1 MPGFGPG
8 FPGYPGGHAS
18 VTSSVASPT
27 ASASGS
33 ALSTTGERPA
43 DLRGQLSWALFEFAR
58 SPYISLVYV
67 FVFPPYFAN
76 VVIGD
81 AVRGQEAWSLANTI
95 VGICVALLAPLLGA
109 ISDRT
114 GPRKPWLAAV
124 ALIMSV
130 SCIALWFAM
139 PGAKGGLPVNAILLL
154 VIILATCFQFTE
166 VFHNAMLASIARS
179 DRVGGLSGLGIATGN
194 LGTLSAMV
202 VMLFGVALPA
212 SGMTLGGLLPDRPLF
227 GLDPATHEHS
237 RIAGPVAG
245 VWFLIF
251 IVPLLLWT
259 PDRPA
264 TGISARRAVREGLE
278 QLWLTIKRARR
289 VSNVALYLLARMLY
303 TDAKVAILAYAGIYG
318 AGVFGW
324 ELAELLLSALLLAP
338 FSISGGFIGGWLDNT
353 LGSKRAI
360 QISVGLTC
368 VGMLGAVSTTPDQ
381 ILLVFPYDAMVA
393 EPLWSFP
400 YFRTLPEVIYLMTFM
415 LLAITIT
422 AAFCTSRTMMAR
434 IAPVSMMSQFFG
446 LYALSGTATAFLG
459 HALVAAFTRAFDS
472 QRAGFASLIIL
483 LAAGFAL
490 MFRVRQ
496 ERAPEI
502 A

>member
-1 MPGFGPG
+1 MT
-8 FPGYPGGHAS
+8 A
-18 VTSSVASPT
+18 TSAAQGDARSEL
-27 ASASGS
+27 SA
-33 ALSTTGERPA
+33 TGEKPA
-43 DLRGQLSWALFEFAR
+43 DLRGQISWALFEFAR

-81 AVRGQEAWSLANTI
+81 PVRGQEAWSFANTI
-95 VGICVALLAPLLGA
+95 VGLCVALLAPLLGA

-114 GPRKPWLAAV
+114 GPRKPWLATV
-124 ALIMSV
+124 AFVMSA

-139 PGAKGGLPVNAILLL
+139 PGAKGGLPVNVILLL
-154 VIILATCFQFTE
+154 VVILATCFQFTE
-166 VFHNAMLASIARS
+166 VFHSAMLASIATEKRI
-179 DRVGGLSGLGIATGN
+179 GGLSGLGISTGN
-194 LGTLSAMV
+194 LGTLTAML

-212 SGMTLGGLLPDRPLF
+212 SGVTMGGLLPDKPLF
-227 GLDPATHEHS
+227 GLDPATHEHD

-264 TGISARRAVREGLE
+264 TGVTARRAVREGLE
-278 QLWLTIKRARR
+278 QLWLTVKRARR
-289 VSNVALYLLARMLY
+289 ISNVALYLLARMLY
-303 TDAKVAILAYAGIYG
+303 TDAKVAILAYSGIYA

-324 ELAELLLSALLLAP
+324 GLSQLLLFALVLSP
-338 FSISGGFIGGWLDNT
+338 FSISGGFIGGWLDNR

-360 QISVGLTC
+360 QISVGLSC
-368 VGMLGAVSTTPDQ
+368 LGMIGAVSTTPHQ
-381 ILLVFPYDAMVA
+381 ILFMPYDGSAA

-400 YFRTLPEVIYLMTFM
+400 FFQTLPEVVYLGVFMT
-415 LLAITIT
+415 LAITIT

-446 LYALSGTATAFLG
+446 LYALSGTATSFLG
-459 HALVAAFTRAFDS
+459 HALVAAFTRGFGS

-483 LAAGFAL
+483 LLAGFAL
-490 MFRVRQ
+490 MFKVRQ

>member
-1 MPGFGPG
+1 M
-8 FPGYPGGHAS
+8 
-18 VTSSVASPT
+18 
-27 ASASGS
+27 GS
-33 ALSTTGERPA
+33 ELNSDPALSATGETPSNR
-43 DLRGQLSWALFEFAR
+43 RGQISWALFEFAR

-114 GPRKPWLAAV
+114 GPRKPWLAAI
-124 ALIMSV
+124 ALVMSA

-139 PGAKGGLPVNAILLL
+139 PGAQGGLPVGAILLL

-166 VFHNAMLASIARS
+166 VFHNAMLASIARA

-194 LGTLSAMV
+194 LGTLSAMI

-212 SGMTLGGLLPDRPLF
+212 SGMTLGGLLPDEPLF

-259 PDRPA
+259 PDRPR
-264 TGISARRAVREGLE
+264 TGVSARRAVREGLE

-289 VSNVALYLLARMLY
+289 ISNVALFLLARMLY

-324 ELAELLLSALLLAP
+324 ELAELLLSAVLLAP

-368 VGMLGAVSTTPDQ
+368 IGMLGAVSTTPDEM
-381 ILLVFPYDAMVA
+381 LFVFPYDAA
-393 EPLWSFP
+393 TAGPLWSFP
-400 YFRTLPEVIYLMTFM
+400 YFQTLPELIYLGMFM

-459 HALVAAFTRAFDS
+459 HALVAAFTGAFRS

-483 LAAGFAL
+483 LAAGLAL

>member
-1 MPGFGPG
+1 MPHRRPSTGCGSG
-8 FPGYPGGHAS
+8 
-18 VTSSVASPT
+18 T
-27 ASASGS
+27 ASKAIGVATVLS
-33 ALSTTGERPA
+33 ATGEKPA
-43 DLRGQLSWALFEFAR
+43 DRRGQISWALFEFAR

-81 AVRGQEAWSLANTI
+81 PVRGQEAWSFANTI
-95 VGICVALLAPLLGA
+95 VGICVALFAPLIGA

-114 GPRKPWLAAV
+114 GPRKPWLAGV
-124 ALIMSV
+124 ALIMSA
-130 SCIALWFAM
+130 SCLALWFAM
-139 PGAKGGLPVNAILLL
+139 PGARSGLSINAILLL
-154 VIILATCFQFTE
+154 VIVLATCFQFTE
-166 VFHNAMLASIARS
+166 VFHNAMLASIARA
-179 DRVGGLSGLGIATGN
+179 DGVGGLSGLGIAIGN
-194 LGTLSAMV
+194 LGTLTAMV

-212 SGMTLGGLLPDRPLF
+212 SGMTIGGLLPDVPLF
-227 GLDPATHEHS
+227 GLDPTTHEHN

-245 VWFLIF
+245 IWFLIF

-259 PDRPA
+259 PDRSA
-264 TGISARRAVREGLE
+264 TGTSLPRAVREGLE
-278 QLWLTIKRARR
+278 QLWRTVKRARR

-303 TDAKVAILAYAGIYG
+303 TDAKVAILAYAGIYA

-324 ELAELLLSALLLAP
+324 DLAALLVFALLLAP
-338 FSISGGFIGGWLDNT
+338 FSVSGGFIGGWLDNK

-368 VGMLGAVSTTPDQ
+368 AGMVGAVSTTPEQ
-381 ILLVFPYDAMVA
+381 ILFFFPYYATAA
-393 EPLWSFP
+393 EPLSSFP
-400 YFRTLPEVIYLMTFM
+400 YFRTLPELVYLMTFM

-422 AAFCTSRTMMAR
+422 AAFCTSRTMMTR
-434 IAPVSMMSQFFG
+434 IAPVSMMNQFFG
-446 LYALSGTATAFLG
+446 LYALSGTATSFLG
-459 HALVAAFTRAFDS
+459 HALVASFTRAFDS

-483 LAAGFAL
+483 LAAGLAV

-496 ERAPEI
+496 ERAQEL

>member
-1 MPGFGPG
+1 LTSAIAEPALA
-8 FPGYPGGHAS
+8 PGGAS
-18 VTSSVASPT
+18 KEL
-27 ASASGS
+27 SA
-33 ALSTTGERPA
+33 TGETPA

-67 FVFPPYFAN
+67 FVFPPYFAS

-95 VGICVALLAPLLGA
+95 VGVCVALLAPLIGA
-109 ISDRT
+109 VSDRT

-130 SCIALWFAM
+130 SCIVLWFAM
-139 PGAKGGLPVNAILLL
+139 PGAQGGLPVDVILLL

-166 VFHNAMLASIARS
+166 VFHNAMLASIATPA
-179 DRVGGLSGLGIATGN
+179 RVGGLSGLGIATGN
-194 LGTLSAMV
+194 LGTLTAMI

-212 SGMTLGGLLPDRPLF
+212 SGLTLGGLLPDEPLF

-264 TGISARRAVREGLE
+264 TGVPARRAVREGLE

-289 VSNVALYLLARMLY
+289 VSNVALFLLARMLY
-303 TDAKVAILAYAGIYG
+303 TDAKVAILAYSGIYA

-324 ELAELLLSALLLAP
+324 ELAELLLFAVLLAP
-338 FSISGGFIGGWLDNT
+338 FSISGGFIGGWLDNR

-368 VGMLGAVSTTPDQ
+368 IGMVGAVATTPGQ
-381 ILLVFPYDAMVA
+381 ILFLFPYDAAA
-393 EPLWSFP
+393 EGPLWSFP
-400 YFRTLPEVIYLMTFM
+400 YFQTLPEVVYLLTFA
-415 LLAITIT
+415 LLAVTIT

-434 IAPVSMMSQFFG
+434 IAPISMMNQFFG
-446 LYALSGTATAFLG
+446 LYALSGTATSFLG
-459 HALVAAFTRAFDS
+459 HALVAVFTRAFES
-472 QRAGFASLIIL
+472 QRAGFVSLIIL
-483 LAAGFAL
+483 LLAGLAV
-490 MFRVRQ
+490 MFRVRE
-496 ERAPEI
+496 ERA
-502 A
+502 ADLVD

>member
-1 MPGFGPG
+1 
-8 FPGYPGGHAS
+8 
-18 VTSSVASPT
+18 VTSGVASSLTPT
-27 ASASGS
+27 GGTG
-33 ALSTTGERPA
+33 LSTTGDKPA
-43 DLRGQLSWALFEFAR
+43 NLRGQLSWALFEFAR

-114 GPRKPWLAAV
+114 GPRKPWLAAI
-124 ALIMSV
+124 ALIMSA

-139 PGAKGGLPVNAILLL
+139 PGAQGGLPVSVILLL

-166 VFHNAMLASIARS
+166 VFHNAMLASIARA

-194 LGTLSAMV
+194 LGTLSAMI

-212 SGMTLGGLLPDRPLF
+212 SGMTLGGLLPDEPLF

-259 PDRPA
+259 PDRPR
-264 TGISARRAVREGLE
+264 TGVSARRAVREGLE

-289 VSNVALYLLARMLY
+289 ISNVALFLLARMLY

-324 ELAELLLSALLLAP
+324 ELAELLLSAVLLAP

-368 VGMLGAVSTTPDQ
+368 IGMLGAVSTTPDEM
-381 ILLVFPYDAMVA
+381 LFVFPYDAA
-393 EPLWSFP
+393 TAGPLWSFP
-400 YFRTLPEVIYLMTFM
+400 YFQTLPELIYLGMFM

-459 HALVAAFTRAFDS
+459 HALVAAFTGAFRS

-483 LAAGFAL
+483 LAAGLAL

>member
-1 MPGFGPG
+1 
-8 FPGYPGGHAS
+8 
-18 VTSSVASPT
+18 VSSAVAS
-27 ASASGS
+27 SA
-33 ALSTTGERPA
+33 APDTTLSTTGERPA

-67 FVFPPYFAN
+67 FVFPPYFAS

-81 AVRGQEAWSLANTI
+81 PVKGQEAWSLANTI
-95 VGICVALLAPLLGA
+95 VGVCVALLAPLIGA

-114 GPRKPWLAAV
+114 GPRKPWLAAI
-124 ALIMSV
+124 AFTMSV
-130 SCIALWFAM
+130 SCIALWWAM
-139 PGAKGGLPVNAILLL
+139 PGAQGGLSIGTILFLI
-154 VIILATCFQFTE
+154 VVLATCFQFTE
-166 VFHNAMLASIARS
+166 VFHNAMLASIATPQRI
-179 DRVGGLSGLGIATGN
+179 GGLSGLGIATGN
-194 LGTLSAMV
+194 LGTLTAMI

-212 SGMTLGGLLPDRPLF
+212 SGMTFGGLLRDTPLF

-245 VWFLIF
+245 VWFMIF

-264 TGISARRAVREGLE
+264 TGVSAGRAVSEGLE

-289 VSNVALYLLARMLY
+289 VKNVALYLLARMLY
-303 TDAKVAILAYAGIYG
+303 TDAKVAILAYAGIYA

-324 ELAELLLSALLLAP
+324 QLAQLLLFAVLLAP
-338 FSISGGFIGGWLDNT
+338 FSISGGFIGGWLDNK

-360 QISVGLTC
+360 EISVGLT
-368 VGMLGAVSTTPDQ
+368 VFGMVGAVATTPTQ
-381 ILLVFPYDAMVA
+381 ILFMTYDPAAA

-400 YFRTLPEVIYLMTFM
+400 YFQTLPEIVYLGTFA

-422 AAFCTSRTMMAR
+422 AAFCTSRTMLAR
-434 IAPVSMMSQFFG
+434 IAPVSMMNQFFG

-459 HALVAAFTRAFDS
+459 HALVAAFTRAFHS

-483 LAAGFAL
+483 LIAGLAVL
-490 MFRVRQ
+490 FRVRQ
-496 ERAPEI
+496 ERSPEI

>member
-1 MPGFGPG
+1 MPQH
-8 FPGYPGGHAS
+8 GGDA
-18 VTSSVASPT
+18 PML
-27 ASASGS
+27 SA
-33 ALSTTGERPA
+33 TGEQPA
-43 DLRGQLSWALFEFAR
+43 DRRGQVSWALFEFAR

-81 AVRGQEAWSLANTI
+81 PVRGQEAWSLANTL

-114 GPRKPWLAAV
+114 GPRKPWLATVAV
-124 ALIMSV
+124 IMSAG
-130 SCIALWFAM
+130 CIALWFAM
-139 PGAKGGLPVNAILLL
+139 PGAVGGLPVGVILLL
-154 VIILATCFQFTE
+154 VVVLATCFQFTE
-166 VFHNAMLASIARS
+166 VFHNAMLASIARA
-179 DRVGGLSGLGIATGN
+179 DRVGGLSGFGISTGN
-194 LGTLSAMV
+194 LGTLAAML

-212 SGMTLGGLLPDRPLF
+212 SGITIGGLLPATPLF
-227 GLDPATHEHS
+227 GLDPATHEHN

-245 VWFLIF
+245 VWFLVF
-251 IVPLLLWT
+251 IIPLLLWT
-259 PDRPA
+259 PDRPS
-264 TGISARRAVREGLE
+264 TGVSARAAVREGLG
-278 QLWLTIKRARR
+278 QLWLTVKRARR

-303 TDAKVAILAYAGIYG
+303 TDGKVAILAYSGIYA

-324 ELAELLLSALLLAP
+324 ELTDLLLFALVLAP
-338 FSISGGFIGGWLDNT
+338 FSISGGFIGGWLDNRF
-353 LGSKRAI
+353 GSKRAI
-360 QISVGLTC
+360 QISVGLSC
-368 VGMLGAVSTTPDQ
+368 FGMLGAVSITPHQ
-381 ILLVFPYDAMVA
+381 ILFMPYDAGAA
-393 EPLWSFP
+393 EPLWQVP
-400 YFRTLPEVIYLMTFM
+400 YFQTLPEVAYIAVVMT
-415 LLAITIT
+415 LAITIT

-459 HALVAAFTRAFDS
+459 HALVAAFTGAFHS

-483 LAAGFAL
+483 LLAGFAL
-490 MFRVRQ
+490 MFKVRQ